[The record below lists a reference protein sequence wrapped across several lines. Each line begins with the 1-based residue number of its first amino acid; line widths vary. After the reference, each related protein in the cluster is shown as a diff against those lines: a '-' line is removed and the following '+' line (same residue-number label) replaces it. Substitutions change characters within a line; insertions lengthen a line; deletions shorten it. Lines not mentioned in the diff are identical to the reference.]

1 MQALYIR
8 LAPYL
13 LTIIELIFLVG
24 VAGLIVLRHSRP
36 AKPPNQ
42 AERLLRRLAGRK
54 HFAVVG
60 IVLFVFLGRIA
71 MIPLI
76 GTAVPRWH
84 DEFSYLLA
92 GETFALGRLT
102 NPTHPMWI
110 HFESFHIIQQPTYQ
124 SMYPPGQGLILAAGI
139 LLGNPWIGVLLSTAL
154 ACGAVCWM
162 LQGWLP
168 PRWALLGA
176 FLAALRV
183 GFFSYWINSYWG
195 GSVAMLGGALVW
207 GAFPRLRKTC
217 RAKNSVILAVGL
229 AILANSRPYEGFLL
243 ALPIGIYLFIWF
255 AGKKGPPIR
264 TCMRNFVLP
273 TFLILSVTTAGM
285 AYYFYRVTG
294 DPFRMPYQVDRAT
307 YAVAPYF
314 VWQKLRPEPIYHHP
328 MLREF
333 YAGWERSEF
342 LQSQTLMG
350 WLRRTGRKFHISWH
364 FYLGPA
370 LSVALLGL
378 PWTLRDRKM
387 RLPVIAACVFC
398 LGLLVETWTY
408 SHYLAPATGLIFLLI
423 TQSLRHLQT
432 WRWRGNSYGSQMVRA
447 IPAVCLAMILL
458 RATAISQHVRIEA
471 DWPRGNLD
479 RARVIRQLD
488 TLPEPQ
494 LVIVSQFPFTDKEY
508 VYNAPDIDHAH
519 IAWARDMGAER
530 NRELLQYFSSREVW
544 WLDPAKVPAKLVSY
558 ETAMPKSSENSATDS
573 GRVQ

>member
-1 MQALYIR
+1 
-8 LAPYL
+8 
-13 LTIIELIFLVG
+13 
-24 VAGLIVLRHSRP
+24 
-36 AKPPNQ
+36 
-42 AERLLRRLAGRK
+42 
-54 HFAVVG
+54 
-60 IVLFVFLGRIA
+60 
-71 MIPLI
+71 
-76 GTAVPRWH
+76 
-84 DEFSYLLA
+84 
-92 GETFALGRLT
+92 
-102 NPTHPMWI
+102 
-110 HFESFHIIQQPTYQ
+110 
-124 SMYPPGQGLILAAGI
+124 
-139 LLGNPWIGVLLSTAL
+139 
-154 ACGAVCWM
+154 
-162 LQGWLP
+162 
-168 PRWALLGA
+168 
-176 FLAALRV
+176 
-183 GFFSYWINSYWG
+183 
-195 GSVAMLGGALVW
+195 
-207 GAFPRLRKTC
+207 
-217 RAKNSVILAVGL
+217 
-229 AILANSRPYEGFLL
+229 
-243 ALPIGIYLFIWF
+243 
-255 AGKKGPPIR
+255 
-264 TCMRNFVLP
+264 
-273 TFLILSVTTAGM
+273 
-285 AYYFYRVTG
+285 
-294 DPFRMPYQVDRAT
+294 MPYQVDRAT

-314 VWQKLRPEPIYHHP
+314 VWQKLRPEPAYRHP

-432 WRWRGNSYGSQMVRA
+432 WRWRENSYGSQMVRA

-458 RATAISQHVRIEA
+458 RATAISQHIRIEA

-508 VYNAPDIDHAH
+508 VYNEPDIDRAH
-519 IAWARDMGAER
+519 IVWARDMGAEK

-544 WLDPAKVPAKLVSY
+544 WLDPAKEPVALTPY
-558 ETAMPKSSENSATDS
+558 ETAI
-573 GRVQ
+573 R